1 MKNVLTL
8 SGLFAAL
15 SALPA
20 VAQEGLK
27 IIGRPVDGAMGFQ
40 PAVTK
45 TAIDQQWLDGMILVI
60 ITGIVVLVTVLILWI
75 AMRYNKR
82 ANPNPARFT
91 HNSPLEIAWTLI
103 PIVILVLIGAFSLP
117 VLFEEQEIPEG
128 DIVIKITGNQWFWSY
143 EYVDNNFAFDSFKL
157 DKADLA
163 DAGYSQDEYLLA
175 VDEPM
180 VVPVGATVVLQ
191 ITGSD
196 VIHSWAMPSFA
207 VKQDAVPGRLAE
219 AWFKADQEGIFFGQ
233 CSELCGKDHAYMPI
247 EVRVVSQEAYDK
259 WLTGAIEEFAG
270 TPRTVTVASN

>member
-8 SGLFAAL
+8 SGLLAAL
-15 SALPA
+15 SALPVA
-20 VAQEGLK
+20 AQEGLK
-27 IIGRPVDGAMGFQ
+27 IIGRPVNGAMGFQ
-40 PAVTK
+40 PAATK
-45 TAIDQQWLDGMILVI
+45 TAVDQQWLDGMILVI
-60 ITGIVVLVTVLILWI
+60 ITAIVILVTGLILWI
-75 AMRYNKR
+75 VMRYNR
-82 ANPNPARFT
+82 RLNPTPARFT

-128 DIVIKITGNQWFWSY
+128 DLVIKITGNQWYWSY
-143 EYVDNNFAFDSFKL
+143 EYVDNNFAFDSFKME
-157 DKADLA
+157 KADLA
-163 DAGYSQDEYLLA
+163 AAGYGPDEYLLA

-180 VVPVGATVVLQ
+180 VVPVGAIVVLQ

-219 AWFKADQEGIFFGQ
+219 AWFQADQEGIFFGQ

-247 EVRVVSQEAYDK
+247 EVKVVSQQAYDK
-259 WLTGAIEEFAG
+259 WLTGAIGEFAG
-270 TPRTVTVASN
+270 TPRAVTVASN